1 MDQENN
7 RMAASAEGRQWFQ
20 GLSAQAGE
28 RSPDEFDAEPHI
40 PAWASCKLV
49 QEIPGADK
57 TNCSPC

>member
-1 MDQENN
+1 
-7 RMAASAEGRQWFQ
+7 MAAGAERRQWFR

-28 RSPDEFDAEPHI
+28 RSPDEFDAEPNM
-40 PAWASCKLV
+40 PAWACCKLV